1 MKNIEPSSQIITQF
15 KNVPFSIEFIET
27 ADTYNCQATIGDCE
41 MIIQVDASIINDSDK
56 ENYIVTGCLDIGKDA
71 YDLPLCEY
79 SRSLYDVTREN
90 GLKSLIDTFLD
101 YTSSNTDKIYKI
113 IEPN

>member
-1 MKNIEPSSQIITQF
+1 MNNIEPSSQVITQF

-27 ADTYNCQATIGDCE
+27 ADTYNCQATIDDCE
-41 MIIQVDASIINDSDK
+41 MIIQVDASDK
-56 ENYIVTGCLDIGKDA
+56 EIYIVTGCLDIGADG

-79 SRSLYDVTREN
+79 SRELYNVTEEK